1 MEVIRQMLA
10 NTQKFLK
17 EVGQQIIILMF
28 VLGVIAFIIFE
39 LIFLE
44 PINLNN
50 TFIVLVLLGLLW
62 LFIMT
67 LPTGDKVRINNAS
80 FNVDSD
86 KKSKIKVYFTAAII
100 LLAGLLFLIN
110 LFTSKLFIS
119 KNYSRLIGDIQ
130 QVEFEDI
137 YNDENKIET
146 AYIDKN
152 AALIAAEKKIGE
164 LADLSSIYE
173 VDVDNFSKVKYK
185 GKLVRIAPLKHIN
198 YNYQLR
204 ENNKGIPY
212 YVMVEVSDNKTSAKA
227 ELIKIEDY
235 PIKYSPNALF
245 FKSIDR
251 KAFLHNPTYT
261 YGRPTFEL
269 DESGVPYFSI
279 PIIDHKFLGVNGK
292 QLNKV
297 LLINASTG
305 ESSEYK
311 VSETPAWVDRVYPTD
326 LMLNQASDHY
336 RLKNGFWGTQDM
348 IWSNRVG
355 LKTIDTV
362 VDSYNYITIND
373 DIHIFTGVRPLGG
386 EGSSTT
392 SMLYMDIKT
401 GEVKELNKAGVSLN
415 AAQIAATE
423 SVIEKGYTPT
433 TPNLLSVEGYPT
445 YVMTL
450 KSDSGTTYGF
460 SMINYSDLNLNA
472 FGNNLYEVRKNYLNV
487 MRGTSQGSNDLDL
500 TKDYIVD
507 EITMVTVE
515 GNSQFYMMFEGS
527 DEIFIADITVNSYL
541 PFIKK
546 GDKVNVTSQ
555 GRTINSIIK
564 VESE

>member
-1 MEVIRQMLA
+1 MSKLDEILSTIQR
-10 NTQKFLK
+10 FLK
-17 EVGQQIIILMF
+17 EVGQQILILTL
-28 VLGVIAFIIFE
+28 VLGVIAFVIFE

-50 TFIVLVLLGLLW
+50 SFIVLIILGLIW
-62 LFIMT
+62 LFLMT
-67 LPTGDKVRINNAS
+67 LPIGDKVRINNAS
-80 FNVDSD
+80 FDVGSQG
-86 KKSKIKVYFTAAII
+86 KSKIKIYLTLTVF
-100 LLAGLLFLIN
+100 LLAGLLFLVN
-110 LFTSKLFIS
+110 VFTSKLFLS
-119 KNYSRLIGDIQ
+119 KNYASLIGDIQ
-130 QVEFEDI
+130 QVEFKDI
-137 YNDENKIET
+137 YNENNKIET

-173 VDVDNFSKVKYK
+173 VDVDNFSKIKYQ

-227 ELIKIEDY
+227 ELITSKDH

-245 FKSIDR
+245 FKSIYR
-251 KAFLHNPTYT
+251 KAFLHNPSYT

-269 DESGVPYFSI
+269 DESGIPYFSI
-279 PIIDHKFLGVNGK
+279 PIIDHKFLKVNGR

-297 LLINASTG
+297 LLVNASTG
-305 ESSEYK
+305 ESREYK
-311 VSETPAWVDRVYPTD
+311 VSETPDWVDRVYPTD

-336 RLKNGFWGTQDM
+336 RLKNGFWGPKDM

-362 VDSYNYITIND
+362 VDSYNYLTIND

-401 GEVKELNKAGVSLN
+401 GEVKELNKAGVSLF
-415 AAQIAATE
+415 AAKTAAIE

-460 SMINYSDLNLNA
+460 SMINYTDLNLNA
-472 FGNNLYEVRKNYLNV
+472 FGSSLFEVRKNYLSV
-487 MRGTSQGSNDLDL
+487 MGGSSQESSDLDL
-500 TKDYIVD
+500 LGDYIIK

-515 GNSQFYMMFEGS
+515 GNSQYYMMFEGL
-527 DEIFIADITVNSYL
+527 DDIFIADITVNSRL

-546 GDKVNVTSQ
+546 GDIVNVVTQGNTVTSLVK
-555 GRTINSIIK
+555 IEN
-564 VESE
+564 